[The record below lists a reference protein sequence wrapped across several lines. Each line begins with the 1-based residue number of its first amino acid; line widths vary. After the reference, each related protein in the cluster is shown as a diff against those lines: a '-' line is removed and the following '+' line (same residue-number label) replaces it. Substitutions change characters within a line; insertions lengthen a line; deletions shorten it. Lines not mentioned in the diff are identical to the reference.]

1 MLALGRR
8 LVLVSGRFRASQLGR
23 VEHLGTP
30 AELYFDPA
38 NRFTAD
44 FVGESNILGGT
55 LLEPG
60 LAQTASGL
68 RMQVHGRR
76 PAAGAQVEVLIRPEN
91 VRVLQPDETPVEENF
106 VDALVE
112 QLSFVGGRTRVQ
124 AVAGQERLLAS
135 RISARDDA
143 AIQPGQTV
151 RLAWSR
157 ANAVVLD

>member
-60 LAQTASGL
+60 LAQTATGL
-68 RMQVHGRR
+68 RMQVHSRH
-76 PAAGAQVEVLIRPEN
+76 PAAGTQIEVLIRPEN
-91 VRVLQPDETPVEENF
+91 VRVLQPGEIPEEENV
-106 VDALVE
+106 VDARVE

-124 AVAGQERLLAS
+124 ALAGQERLLAS